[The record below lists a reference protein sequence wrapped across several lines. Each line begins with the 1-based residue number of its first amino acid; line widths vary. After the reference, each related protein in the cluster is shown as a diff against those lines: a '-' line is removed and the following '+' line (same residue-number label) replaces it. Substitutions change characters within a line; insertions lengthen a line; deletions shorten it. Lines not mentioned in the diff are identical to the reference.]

1 MVGDVVGVFY
11 LVLVVVAVI
20 VGRIDGELVG
30 WLSIGLPFLIDLR
43 EVASRGVVVR
53 RPCVVL
59 ENLLREVLVNL
70 FCDVLVKLSVF
81 ALEVVDAAEAEEVVV
96 GGTLEEVGVGVV
108 AVKFDLSLVN
118 NCVVSSLKCTC
129 GETVLATVFNAAPT
143 TLVTVASVFSFSVPV
158 RWRRLLTLLVL
169 VALDSMDLVWLLVN
183 ASISRLCI

>member
-1 MVGDVVGVFY
+1 MVGVFY
-11 LVLVVVAVI
+11 LVPVVVAVI
-20 VGRIDGELVG
+20 VGRIDGEFVG
-30 WLSIGLPFLIDLR
+30 WLSIGLPIGLPFLIDLR

-53 RPCVVL
+53 RPRVVL

-70 FCDVLVKLSVF
+70 FCDELIKLSVF
-81 ALEVVDAAEAEEVVV
+81 VLEVVDAAEEVVV
-96 GGTLEEVGVGVV
+96 GGTLEVIGVGVV

-129 GETVLATVFNAAPT
+129 GETVLATAFNAAPT
-143 TLVTVASVFSFSVPV
+143 TLVTVARVFSFSVPV
-158 RWRRLLTLLVL
+158 RWRKLLTLLVL